1 MTNKTKTTLLLFSF
15 VSFIALTAFRQTT
28 PSIVGSWTQTEVRF
42 VIEHRGATVS
52 DTTTSH
58 DKGFAISFATDGQ
71 YQYTAPYGHKAN
83 GTYTISGDTLQEF
96 EPVSKS
102 TTWYKILELSEH
114 KLILCTHDKKIKT
127 GADRETITSYMG

>member
-1 MTNKTKTTLLLFSF
+1 MNQIKTSLLLCSL
-15 VSFIALTAFRQTT
+15 VCIIALTAFQSSNN

-42 VIEHRGATVS
+42 VNKHSGTSTS

-58 DKGFAISFATDGQ
+58 DKGFAVSFAADGQ
-71 YQYTAPYGHKAN
+71 YHYTAPYGHKAN

-102 TTWYKILELSEH
+102 TTWYKVLELTDH
-114 KLILCTHDKKIKT
+114 KLVLCTHDKKIQS
-127 GADRETITSYMG
+127 GADRETITSYMR